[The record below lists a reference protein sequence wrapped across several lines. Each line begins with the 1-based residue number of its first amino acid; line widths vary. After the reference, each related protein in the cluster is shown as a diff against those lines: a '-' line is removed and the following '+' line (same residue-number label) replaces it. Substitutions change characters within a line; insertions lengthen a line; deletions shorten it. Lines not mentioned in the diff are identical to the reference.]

1 MQLLKALFIL
11 PCILSQRKETWK
23 AAVYEHDLITAVDVG
38 CTEDVCTREEA
49 VDMME
54 MNLEILRNN
63 VELAS
68 QQGVDLILLPED
80 GIHGYGF
87 NRKNIRP
94 FLEEVPEIADGSNPC
109 NSFEEMSNTYD
120 FLMEHYVMIQLSCM
134 ARNNNLYVAACLGS
148 IVKNCDRCDENHGR
162 DCFYNT
168 LVVFDPDGALVS
180 VYHKYNLWTSELP
193 IYDIDPEP
201 VLVTLDTPFGKLGM
215 AICEDLL
222 WYSPVVP
229 MAEEQEIDTLLL
241 PLSWWDMFPHQLGHS
256 NEDAW
261 ARGLQINLLA
271 ANNHVPEV
279 RFKQMIWF
287 LI

>member
-1 MQLLKALFIL
+1 MQLLKVFFIL
-11 PCILSQRKETWK
+11 PCIFSQQKETWK
-23 AAVYEHDLITAVDVG
+23 AAVYEHELITAEEVG

-94 FLEEVPEIADGSNPC
+94 FLEEVPELADGSNPC
-109 NSFEEMSNTYD
+109 NSFEETGKTYD

-134 ARNNNLYVAACLGS
+134 ARDNNLYVAACLGS
-148 IVKNCDRCDENHGR
+148 VVKNCDRCDENHGR

-168 LVVFDPDGALVS
+168 LVVFDPDGNLVS

-201 VLVTLDTPFGKLGM
+201 VLATLDTPFGRLGL

-279 RFKQMIWF
+279 
-287 LI
+287 LL